1 MLEHLFVTQRLKHHI
16 IINWIS
22 CCVRTTPAVTRSVLH
37 DVKESHYL
45 LAQLSPSTQINNF
58 SSKGDAPKGTLI
70 PVLDLVAVRPSIW
83 LMLIPLIKDIPFQDN
98 SPACDLLCS
107 CKIMTDK
114 KTNKK
119 RPKKRKE
126 KKGQFSFISHGSGRF
141 FFFYFFCC
149 WFFFG
154 GGGDRLDQAAFPF
167 H

>member
-98 SPACDLLCS
+98 SPAYDLLCS

-114 KTNKK
+114 KKK
-119 RPKKRKE
+119 RHKKKD
-126 KKGQFSFISHGSGRF
+126 SFHLF
-141 FFFYFFCC
+141 PMDQVDFFYFFIFVLF
-149 WFFFG
+149 WFFVV
-154 GGGDRLDQAAFPF
+154 DRLDQAAFPF